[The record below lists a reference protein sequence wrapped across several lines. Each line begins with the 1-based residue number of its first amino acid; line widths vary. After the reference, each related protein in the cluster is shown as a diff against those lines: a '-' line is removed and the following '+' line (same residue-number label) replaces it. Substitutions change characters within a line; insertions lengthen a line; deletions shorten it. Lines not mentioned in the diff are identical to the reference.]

1 MYKRLKHIHPSPFY
15 PYRQNEQTDS
25 AVQCRQAH
33 CIWWSEATPVT
44 FGFVV
49 YDVNQSP
56 DLRPTFFDT
65 KKVS

>member
-1 MYKRLKHIHPSPFY
+1 MSR
-15 PYRQNEQTDS
+15 
-25 AVQCRQAH
+25 QCRQAH
-33 CIWWSEATPVT
+33 YIWWAEATPIT

-65 KKVS
+65 KKVSKLI